1 MSVQFTELDV
11 VYILVPFILT
21 LTVDC
26 NYFLYLHIS
35 HFPPKNFVERLQLH
49 FCATLTTCTVT
60 MYLFQQ
66 NGAPFEVWVVKT
78 RVH

>member
-26 NYFLYLHIS
+26 NYFYIY
-35 HFPPKNFVERLQLH
+35 
-49 FCATLTTCTVT
+49 T
-60 MYLFQQ
+60 
-66 NGAPFEVWVVKT
+66 
-78 RVH
+78 